1 MNTHGQFFWGTKTY
15 VMGVINVTPDSFSG
29 DGVKESEAL
38 KKAIS
43 FVDEGVDIIDVGGV
57 STRPPSLYGQVD
69 EVAEEEEISRI
80 IPVISSVRKE
90 LRVPMSVD
98 TYRSEV
104 ASLAISEGAIM
115 INDIWGLKFDP
126 HMSEVVAR
134 NNAFVVLMHNT
145 ETPDYKDVVDDTV
158 RELELMAKRAIKEGI
173 QEKKIIID
181 PGIGFG
187 KNWQENLEI
196 LRRLEEYKTIGL
208 PLMVGTSR
216 KSTIGKILD
225 LPVDDRIEGTAAT
238 VSIAIAKGADIVRV
252 HDVKEM
258 VRVSRMTDAI
268 VRG

>member
-1 MNTHGQFFWGTKTY
+1 MNTNNQFIWGTKTY

-29 DGVKESEAL
+29 DGLKESEAL
-38 KKAIS
+38 QKGIS
-43 FVDEGVDIIDVGGV
+43 FVDAGVDIIDVGGV

-69 EVAEEEEISRI
+69 EVSEEEEISRV
-80 IPVISSVRKE
+80 IPVISSLKRE
-90 LRVPMSVD
+90 LSVHISVD

-104 ASLAISEGAIM
+104 ASRAISAGATI

-126 HMSEVVAR
+126 GMSEVVSK

-145 ETPDYKDVVDDTV
+145 ETPDYRDVVGDTV
-158 RELELMAKRAIKEGI
+158 RELELMTQCAIKKGI
-173 QEKKIIID
+173 QEEKIIID

-187 KNWQENLEI
+187 KNWHENLEV
-196 LRRLEEYKTIGL
+196 LRRLEEYKAIGF

-216 KSTIGKILD
+216 KATIGKILD

-258 VRVSRMTDAI
+258 VRVSRMSDAI

>member
-1 MNTHGQFFWGTKTY
+1 MNTKSQFIWGTKTY

-38 KKAIS
+38 KKAIT

-69 EVAEEEEISRI
+69 EVPEEEEISRI
-80 IPVISSVRKE
+80 IPVISSLRKE
-90 LRVPMSVD
+90 LTVPISVD

-104 ASLAISEGAIM
+104 ASLAISEGAVM
-115 INDIWGLKFDP
+115 INDIWGLKFDT
-126 HMSEVVAR
+126 HMSGVIAQ

-145 ETPDYKDVVDDTV
+145 ETPDYTDVVDDTV
-158 RELELMAKRAIKEGI
+158 RELELMVKGAIKRGI
-173 QEKKIIID
+173 QEEKIIID

-187 KNWQENLEI
+187 KNWHENLEI

-238 VSIAIAKGADIVRV
+238 ISIAIAKGADIVRV

>member
-1 MNTHGQFFWGTKTY
+1 
-15 VMGVINVTPDSFSG
+15 
-29 DGVKESEAL
+29 
-38 KKAIS
+38 
-43 FVDEGVDIIDVGGV
+43 
-57 STRPPSLYGQVD
+57 
-69 EVAEEEEISRI
+69 
-80 IPVISSVRKE
+80 
-90 LRVPMSVD
+90 
-98 TYRSEV
+98 
-104 ASLAISEGAIM
+104 M

-126 HMSEVVAR
+126 HMSEVVAK

-158 RELELMAKRAIKEGI
+158 RELELMAKKAIKEGI
-173 QEKKIIID
+173 QEEKIIID

-187 KNWQENLEI
+187 KNWRENLEI

-238 VSIAIAKGADIVRV
+238 VSIAIATGADIVRV

>member
-1 MNTHGQFFWGTKTY
+1 
-15 VMGVINVTPDSFSG
+15 
-29 DGVKESEAL
+29 
-38 KKAIS
+38 
-43 FVDEGVDIIDVGGV
+43 
-57 STRPPSLYGQVD
+57 
-69 EVAEEEEISRI
+69 
-80 IPVISSVRKE
+80 
-90 LRVPMSVD
+90 
-98 TYRSEV
+98 
-104 ASLAISEGAIM
+104 
-115 INDIWGLKFDP
+115 
-126 HMSEVVAR
+126 
-134 NNAFVVLMHNT
+134 MHNT

-173 QEKKIIID
+173 QEEKIIID